1 MAEISK
7 IYRTVSVDS
16 SGHNP
21 SSLNVGS
28 TITVFMSKYLT
39 KSGDLNEK
47 GQQVFGFLNLNP
59 DDLLEKTLEQFIEEE
74 QSSNVGPDK
83 LSKQAIYQNAELKF
97 DRYEKKRHF
106 KAQQIKQHEVAIA
119 MSLKEKDEFSQPKS
133 QMHLLT

>member
-1 MAEISK
+1 MTDINRV
-7 IYRTVSVDS
+7 YRTVSVDS

-21 SSLNVGS
+21 SSLNIGS

-39 KSGDLNEK
+39 KNGDLNER

-74 QSSNVGPDK
+74 QSNNVGAEK

-97 DRYEKKRHF
+97 DRYEKRRHF
-106 KAQQIKQHEVAIA
+106 KAQQLKQHEMTIA
-119 MSLKEKDEFSQPKS
+119 M
-133 QMHLLT
+133 T